1 MIVNKF
7 SIEKIPSYGPYNTCV
22 LVGGFLFVSGQ
33 IAVNENTKKLDTD
46 NNIEIETKKVM
57 ENIKIILSENGI
69 GFQNVIKTSIFV
81 TDIRFFPKIN
91 DVYSKFFHKGNYP
104 ARETIQVSG
113 LPKNANV
120 EISLIAYKN

>member
-1 MIVNKF
+1 MTPKKF
-7 SIEKIPSYGPYNTCV
+7 SIYKIPSYGPYSTCV
-22 LVGGFLFVSGQ
+22 FVGNLLFISGQ
-33 IAVNENTKKLDTD
+33 IAVDQNREKLISDK
-46 NNIEIETKKVM
+46 NIEMETKQVM

-69 GFQNVIKTSIFV
+69 GFQNVVKTSIFV
-81 TDIRFFPKIN
+81 TNMSYLSKVNNI
-91 DVYSKFFHKGNYP
+91 YSKFFCKGNYP